1 MGIDL
6 IQINEKHS
14 IPKYKQ
20 IVNAIIK
27 GIDDGKLSKGDHLP
41 SINAICTRRNLS
53 RDTVMMA
60 YNELKAKGVL
70 ASFPGKGYYIES
82 TNIETTHRVFLLF
95 DEFNGFKEDLY
106 NSFIKTLQDKAA
118 VEIYFHHFN
127 RKVFESLI
135 RDNIGKYTSYVIMP
149 AKFQNVLSLLQ
160 EINGRVLILDQMSEE
175 LKGHFPSIY
184 QNFENDVYNALKSG
198 ISYLKKYNR
207 LIMIYPGGK
216 EPEGQ
221 YKGFLRFCKEND
233 IAYELVN
240 EYQNRKLIKGDAFI
254 AISDEHLVKLVK
266 DVKKAGF
273 KLGEDIGLISYND
286 TSLKEVVGEGIT
298 TISTDFK
305 EMGRKLAELVLKKRN
320 VQIENPSSLIVRS
333 SL

>member
-82 TNIETTHRVFLLF
+82 TNIETTHRIFLLF

-106 NSFIKTLQDKAA
+106 NSFIKALQGKAA

-135 RDNIGKYTSYVIMP
+135 RENNGKYSSYVIMP
-149 AKFQNVLSLLQ
+149 TKFENILPLLQ
-160 EINGRVLILDQMSEE
+160 EINGKVFILDQISEE
-175 LKGHFPSIY
+175 LKGHFPAVY
-184 QNFENDVYNALKSG
+184 QNFENDVYNALVSG
-198 ISYLKKYNR
+198 TEYLKKYKKV
-207 LIMIYPGGK
+207 IMIYPGGK

-221 YKGFLRFCKEND
+221 FKGFLRFCKETKTE
-233 IAYELVN
+233 YELVQDIQ
-240 EYQNRKLIKGDAFI
+240 YRKLNKGEVFI
-254 AISDEHLVKLVK
+254 AISDDHLVKLVK
-266 DVKKAGF
+266 EAKKEEYR
-273 KLGEDIGLISYND
+273 LGEDIGLISYND

-305 EMGRKLAELVLKKRN
+305 EMGKKLAELVLKKKN
-320 VQIENPSSLIVRS
+320 VQIENPSSLIIRS

>member
-6 IQINEKHS
+6 IQINDKQC

-70 ASFPGKGYYIES
+70 SSMPGKGYYIES
-82 TNIETTHRVFLLF
+82 TNIEMSHRIFLLF
-95 DEFNGFKEDLY
+95 DEFNAFKEDLY
-106 NSFIKTLQDKAA
+106 NSFIKALQEKAV

-127 RKVFESLI
+127 RTVFENLI
-135 RDNIGKYTSYVIMP
+135 RENNGKYTTYVIMP
-149 AKFQNVLSLLQ
+149 TKFKNILPLLQ
-160 EINGRVLILDQMSEE
+160 EINGRVLILDQISDE
-175 LKGHFPSIY
+175 LKGVFPAIY
-184 QNFENDVYNALKSG
+184 QNFEDDVYTALQSG
-198 ISYLKKYNR
+198 LSYLKKYNR

-221 YKGFLRFCKEND
+221 YKGFQRFCKDYD
-233 IAYELVN
+233 IAYEVIN
-240 EYQNRKLIKGDAFI
+240 DFQNRRIIKGDAFI
-254 AISDEHLVKLVK
+254 AISDEHLVKLIK
-266 DVKKAGF
+266 SIKSAGL
-273 KLGEDIGLISYND
+273 KMGEDIGLISYND
-286 TSLKEVVGEGIT
+286 SSLKEVVGDGIT

-305 EMGRKLAELVLKKRN
+305 EMGRKLAEFVFKKRN
-320 VQIENPSSLIVRS
+320 VQIENPSSLIIRS

>member
-6 IQINEKHS
+6 IQINEKQCV
-14 IPKYKQ
+14 PKYKQ

-41 SINAICTRRNLS
+41 SINAICCRRNLS

-70 ASFPGKGYYIES
+70 SSLPGKGYYIES
-82 TNIETTHRVFLLF
+82 TNIETTHRIFLLF

-106 NSFIKTLQDKAA
+106 NSFLKALQEKAI

-135 RDNIGKYTSYVIMP
+135 RENNGKYTSYVIMP
-149 AKFQNVLSLLQ
+149 TKFENILPLIQ
-160 EINGRVLILDQMSEE
+160 EITGKVFILDQISEE
-175 LKGHFPSIY
+175 LKGHFPAIY
-184 QNFENDVYNALKSG
+184 QNFENDVYNALVSG
-198 ISYLKKYNR
+198 LEHIQKYR
-207 LIMIYPGGK
+207 KIIMVYPGGK

-221 YKGFLRFCKEND
+221 FKGFLKFCREKKIE
-233 IAYELVN
+233 YELVQDIQ
-240 EYQNRKLIKGDAFI
+240 YRKLNKGELFI
-254 AISDEHLVKLVK
+254 AISDDHLVKLIK
-266 DVKKAGF
+266 EAKNAGL
-273 KLGEDIGLISYND
+273 KLGQDLGLISYND
-286 TSLKEVVGEGIT
+286 SSLKEVVADGIT

-305 EMGRKLAELVLKKRN
+305 EMGKKLAELVLKKKN
-320 VQIENPSSLIVRS
+320 IQIENPSSLIIRA

>member
-6 IQINEKHS
+6 IQINEKQS
-14 IPKYKQ
+14 VSKYKQ

-27 GIDDGKLSKGDHLP
+27 GIDDGKLVKGDRLP

-70 ASFPGKGYYIES
+70 SSLPGKGYYIES
-82 TNIETTHRVFLLF
+82 TNVELSHRVFLLF
-95 DEFNGFKEDLY
+95 DEFNGFKEDLF
-106 NSFIKTLQDKAA
+106 NSFLKALQGKA
-118 VEIYFHHFN
+118 VVDIYFHHFN
-127 RKVFESLI
+127 RKVFENLI

-149 AKFQNVLSLLQ
+149 TKFNNILPLLR
-160 EINGRVLILDQMSEE
+160 EINGRVFILDQISDE
-175 LKGHFPSIY
+175 LKDQFPAVY
-184 QNFENDVYNALKSG
+184 QNFENDVYNALLSG
-198 ISYLKKYNR
+198 VDRLKRYKKV
-207 LIMIYPGGK
+207 IMVYPGGK

-221 YKGFLRFCKEND
+221 YKGFVKFCKDSN
-233 IAYELVN
+233 ISYELIQDIQ
-240 EYQNRKLIKGDAFI
+240 YRKITKGEAYI
-254 AISDEHLVKLVK
+254 AISDDHLVKLVK
-266 DVKKAGF
+266 EVKALGY

-286 TSLKEVVGEGIT
+286 TNLKEVVADGIT

-320 VQIENPSSLIVRS
+320 VQIENASSLIVRS